1 MADRVPRTRLSA
13 SERRAVVIDTA
24 CRVFS
29 RCTYHGATT
38 AEIAREAGVTEPIL
52 YRHFDSKQALYLAC
66 IDEAWSRVRE
76 AWQHAVATDSDP
88 RAWTQAM
95 ASAFFEFRTQRSPV
109 ATLWLQALTESGSE
123 PEVRRFLRR
132 HLREVHAFV
141 ADVVRRSQAAG
152 AIPAD
157 RDPVAEAW
165 VFIGVG
171 LLVAAAG
178 RLGGLP
184 PGDLD
189 RIRAS
194 RRRWLTGGA

>member
-1 MADRVPRTRLSA
+1 VSRPVRERLPA

-29 RCTYHGATT
+29 RSSYHGATT

-52 YRHFDSKQALYLAC
+52 YRHFESKQALYLAC
-66 IDEAWSRVRE
+66 IDDAWRRVRE
-76 AWQHAVATDSDP
+76 AWQRAVAASPDA
-88 RAWTQAM
+88 RCWTHAM
-95 ASAFFEFRTQRSPV
+95 ATAFFELRTQRSAV
-109 ATLWLQALTESGSE
+109 ASLWLQALTESGGE

-141 ADVVRRSQAAG
+141 ADVVRASQAAG

-165 VFIGVG
+165 IFIGVG

-184 PGDLD
+184 PGDLE

-194 RRRWLTGGA
+194 RRRWLTGEG